1 MASLTNYRYVSGTKP
16 GHYLLKLLVP
26 PPVAGSIIGRGG
38 AQIKELQLTYD
49 VRSLYSLL
57 YYVKY
62 CFNIGILLLLTFN
75 VLLVLVY

>member
-1 MASLTNYRYVSGTKP
+1 MVLINVINRPITSGTKP

-49 VRSLYSLL
+49 VRLSAYSFVCLCVCL
-57 YYVKY
+57 
-62 CFNIGILLLLTFN
+62 
-75 VLLVLVY
+75 